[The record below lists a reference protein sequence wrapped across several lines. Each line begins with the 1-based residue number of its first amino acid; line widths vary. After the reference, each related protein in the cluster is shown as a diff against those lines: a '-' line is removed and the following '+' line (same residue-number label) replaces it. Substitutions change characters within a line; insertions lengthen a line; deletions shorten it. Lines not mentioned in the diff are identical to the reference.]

1 MALRRTTR
9 ADWAARVGRVEQLI
23 AQRLD
28 DEALEPADLAKAANL
43 ALHHFHRV
51 FRAQTGETV
60 MQHVRR
66 LRLERAARTLR
77 TASAPERLLEVALEA
92 GYESHE
98 AFTRA
103 FQARFGVA
111 PSTWRETKTR
121 ASLMSGGSRDDG
133 WPEAVAKVKS
143 RETPPLAS
151 VSVRVQGP
159 TRLLTMR
166 HRGSYALV
174 GQTWER
180 LMSWAHARGLGGAA
194 MVGLCPDDTD
204 VTPEPLLRYDAG
216 IEVGPDVAPEGELVE
231 QVVPAAHW
239 AVGLHVG
246 SYARLHET
254 YLDVIGR
261 WFPESGYDLAPEAA
275 VVERFLDDPRQVPE
289 ERLRTEVCVR
299 IADVT

>member
-28 DEALEPADLAKAANL
+28 DEALEPAHLAKAANL

-77 TASAPERLLEVALEA
+77 TTVAPARLLEVALEA

-103 FQARFGVA
+103 FQSRFGVA
-111 PSTWRETKTR
+111 PSTWRETPR
-121 ASLMSGGSRDDG
+121 AM
-133 WPEAVAKVKS
+133 VA
-143 RETPPLAS
+143 TPVVAQ
-151 VSVRVQGP
+151 VSVREEGP
-159 TRLLTMR
+159 TRLLTLR
-166 HRGSYALV
+166 HRGSYARV
-174 GQTWER
+174 GETWAR
-180 LMSWAHARGLGGAA
+180 LMAWAHARRLGGGA

-204 VTPEPLLRYDAG
+204 VTPEALLRYDAG
-216 IEVGPDVAPEGELVE
+216 VEVGPDVSAEGEFVE
-231 QVVPAAHW
+231 QVVPSAHW

-246 SYARLHET
+246 SYTKLHET

-261 WFPESGYDLAPEAA
+261 WFPESGYDLAPDAP
-275 VVERFLDDPRQVPE
+275 VVERFLDDPRHVPE

>member
-28 DEALEPADLAKAANL
+28 DEALEPAQLAKAANL

-103 FQARFGVA
+103 FQTRFGVA
-111 PSTWRETKTR
+111 PSTWRETPRVMVTR
-121 ASLMSGGSRDDG
+121 A
-133 WPEAVAKVKS
+133 
-143 RETPPLAS
+143 PLAE

-159 TRLLTMR
+159 TRLLTLR

-174 GQTWER
+174 GETWER
-180 LMSWAHARGLGGAA
+180 LMAWAHARGLGGAA

-216 IEVGPDVAPEGELVE
+216 VEVGPDVAAEGELVE

-239 AVGLHVG
+239 AVGLHIG
-246 SYARLHET
+246 SYTRLHET

-261 WFPESGYDLAPEAA
+261 WFPESGYDLSPDAA

-289 ERLRTEVCVR
+289 ARLRTKVCVR

>member
-28 DEALEPADLAKAANL
+28 DETLEPAHLAKAANL

-77 TASAPERLLEVALEA
+77 TPQAPERLLEVALEA

-111 PSTWRETKTR
+111 PSTWRETPR
-121 ASLMSGGSRDDG
+121 VM
-133 WPEAVAKVKS
+133 
-143 RETPPLAS
+143 ETTAPLAQI
-151 VSVRVQGP
+151 SVRADGP
-159 TRLLTMR
+159 TRLLTLR
-166 HRGSYALV
+166 HRGSYARV
-174 GQTWER
+174 GETWER
-180 LMSWAHARGLGGAA
+180 LMTWAHARGLGGAA
-194 MVGLCPDDTD
+194 MVGLCPDDAD
-204 VTPEPLLRYDAG
+204 VTPEALLRYDAG
-216 IEVGPDVAPEGELVE
+216 VEVGADVAAEGELVE

-239 AVGLHVG
+239 AVGLHIG
-246 SYARLHET
+246 SYTRLHET

-261 WFPESGYDLAPEAA
+261 WFPESGYDLSPEAA
-275 VVERFLDDPRQVPE
+275 VVERFLDDPRLVPE
-289 ERLRTEVCVR
+289 ARLRTEVCVR

>member
-28 DEALEPADLAKAANL
+28 DESLEPAHLAKAANL

-77 TASAPERLLEVALEA
+77 TTSAPERLLEVALEA

-111 PSTWRETKTR
+111 PSTWRQTPRVLPT
-121 ASLMSGGSRDDG
+121 
-133 WPEAVAKVKS
+133 
-143 RETPPLAS
+143 TPPVAQ

-159 TRLLTMR
+159 TRLLTLR

-174 GQTWER
+174 GETWTR
-180 LMSWAHARGLGGAA
+180 LMTWVHARGLQAA
-194 MVGLCPDDTD
+194 PMVGLCPDDTD
-204 VTPEPLLRYDAG
+204 VTPEALLGYDAG
-216 IEVGPDVAPEGELVE
+216 VEVGPAVAAEGELVE
-231 QVVPAAHW
+231 QVVPAGHW

-246 SYARLHET
+246 SYMRLHET

-261 WFPESGYDLAPEAA
+261 WFPDSGYDLSPEAA
-275 VVERFLDDPRQVPE
+275 VVERFLDDPREVPE
-289 ERLRTEVCVR
+289 EQLRTEVCVR